1 MRTEDD
7 CKFTIEFGEKMDED
21 VAQCVSQF
29 VKLMG
34 EFLVMRNI
42 SLLCRS

>member
-7 CKFTIEFGEKMDED
+7 CKFTIEFGAKMDED
-21 VAQCVSQF
+21 VAQDVSQF

-34 EFLVMRNI
+34 GFFVIRNI
-42 SLLCRS
+42 FLLCRS

>member
-21 VAQCVSQF
+21 VVEDVSQF

-42 SLLCRS
+42 FLLCRS